1 MKLVLHFE
9 NGGEQRPVTGERFT
23 IGRAQENDWML
34 PDPEQHLS
42 RQHCVIE
49 RRGAAWCVVD
59 TSANGV
65 FVNGETSPVGRGQ
78 ERGLGHGDRLQLGSY
93 VIAVAIEGV
102 AGPVPAPERGRMF
115 DPTHVPK
122 SAAKEGAGRVF
133 DHTWVGNREA
143 LGAADHRASPMG
155 RSPDPRFQTP
165 PEHRPVELGKI
176 LPEAGLFDSERSGDP
191 PAPPPRPPDPGPPTA
206 ASLPATPAADLA
218 SSSASLFDTDGPG
231 MPGSPPEHPGP
242 EPARDEFD
250 VADPFALRDPALAP
264 VAPPPAQ
271 VAAPSVP
278 PVQALP
284 PEPPAI
290 RQADP
295 PPQPSVAPPPPAA
308 EPATAPVVPDT
319 RLIEAFLEGAGLGG
333 HTVPIDDPDA
343 FMREAGARL
352 RELTEGLVQL
362 LNARA
367 SLKNVARIER
377 TTIGRDLNNPLKY
390 SIAPGEALLAVLIG
404 RGPGFLSPEAA
415 VRGGFGDIQEH
426 EMALLDAM
434 QIALRA
440 LLRRFEPA
448 SFEQQ
453 LEAENLFSTLIGGGR
468 RAKCWD
474 AFKERYERI
483 ASEAEREFLGEVGA
497 DFTRGYEAR
506 TRRR

>member
-1 MKLVLHFE
+1 M
-9 NGGEQRPVTGERFT
+9 Q
-23 IGRAQENDWML
+23 
-34 PDPEQHLS
+34 
-42 RQHCVIE
+42 
-49 RRGAAWCVVD
+49 
-59 TSANGV
+59 
-65 FVNGETSPVGRGQ
+65 
-78 ERGLGHGDRLQLGSY
+78 
-93 VIAVAIEGV
+93 
-102 AGPVPAPERGRMF
+102 
-115 DPTHVPK
+115 
-122 SAAKEGAGRVF
+122 
-133 DHTWVGNREA
+133 
-143 LGAADHRASPMG
+143 
-155 RSPDPRFQTP
+155 
-165 PEHRPVELGKI
+165 
-176 LPEAGLFDSERSGDP
+176 
-191 PAPPPRPPDPGPPTA
+191 
-206 ASLPATPAADLA
+206 
-218 SSSASLFDTDGPG
+218 
-231 MPGSPPEHPGP
+231 GSPPEHPGP

-264 VAPPPAQ
+264 VAPPPAP

-295 PPQPSVAPPPPAA
+295 PPQPSVAPSPPAA

-404 RGPGFLSPEAA
+404 RGPGFLPPEAA
-415 VRGGFGDIQEH
+415 VRGGFRDIQEH
-426 EMALLDAM
+426 EMALLDAL

-474 AFKERYERI
+474 AFKARYERI

>member
-1 MKLVLHFE
+1 
-9 NGGEQRPVTGERFT
+9 
-23 IGRAQENDWML
+23 
-34 PDPEQHLS
+34 
-42 RQHCVIE
+42 
-49 RRGAAWCVVD
+49 
-59 TSANGV
+59 
-65 FVNGETSPVGRGQ
+65 
-78 ERGLGHGDRLQLGSY
+78 
-93 VIAVAIEGV
+93 
-102 AGPVPAPERGRMF
+102 MF

-122 SAAKEGAGRVF
+122 AAAKEGAGRVF
-133 DHTWVGNREA
+133 DHTWVGSREA

-165 PEHRPVELGKI
+165 PEHRPVDLGKI
-176 LPEAGLFDSERSGDP
+176 LPEAGLVRFRAVRRSARAGTTTAGSRPADSRVAAGHPRGGPCEPERV
-191 PAPPPRPPDPGPPTA
+191 AVRHRRPGHA
-206 ASLPATPAADLA
+206 
-218 SSSASLFDTDGPG
+218 
-231 MPGSPPEHPGP
+231 GSPPEHPGP

-250 VADPFALRDPALAP
+250 VADPFALRDPAPAP
-264 VAPPPAQ
+264 VAPPPAP
-271 VAAPSVP
+271 VAAPSAP

-308 EPATAPVVPDT
+308 EPATAPVVPDM
-319 RLIEAFLEGAGLGG
+319 RLIEAFLEGAGLGA

-404 RGPGFLSPEAA
+404 RGPGFLPPEAA
-415 VRGGFGDIQEH
+415 VRGGFRDIQEH

-474 AFKERYERI
+474 AFKARYERI

-506 TRRR
+506 TRRM